1 MKFDSDHDIDND
13 DDYVTLSLEVL
24 CKKAK
29 MMNQILLEGERSFLR
44 TRNDNFEFLSK
55 NKVSSLIIAN
65 QCSKK
70 NGNFKLVVQ

>member
-1 MKFDSDHDIDND
+1 MKFDSDNDIDND

-44 TRNDNFEFLSK
+44 TRFCHN
-55 NKVSSLIIAN
+55 SSVALCNLQIMHD
-65 QCSKK
+65 
-70 NGNFKLVVQ
+70 L